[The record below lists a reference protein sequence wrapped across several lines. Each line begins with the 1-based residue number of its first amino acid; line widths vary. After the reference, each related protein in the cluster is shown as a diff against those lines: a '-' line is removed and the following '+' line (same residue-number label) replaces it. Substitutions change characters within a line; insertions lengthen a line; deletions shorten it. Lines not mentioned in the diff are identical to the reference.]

1 MNVFTKIRS
10 NPAWKALL
18 KLQEIILVACGALC
32 CLIFVVEVFMRYV
45 LTKDFFGFE
54 EFVLLFAMW
63 MYFVGGSYAM
73 YKKEHI
79 SAEMIGLVLKGR
91 TLDSARVIVSWIT
104 FIIAAVFAVWGVDF
118 FLYALEKPAFTTV
131 WKMPR
136 LVSQSALTVGY
147 VLMSVYGLFYALED
161 TVKLFSKKNKSAEN
175 MGEEGTEA

>member
-1 MNVFTKIRS
+1 MDVFTKIRN

-18 KLQEIILVACGALC
+18 KLQEIILVVCGALC
-32 CLIFVVEVFMRYV
+32 CLIFVGEVLMRYILV
-45 LTKDFFGFE
+45 KDFAGYD

-91 TLDSARVIVSWIT
+91 TLDVARVIVTWIT
-104 FIIAAVFAVWGVDF
+104 FVITVIFAVWGVDF
-118 FLYALEKPAFTTV
+118 FLYALSSPAYTTV

-136 LVSQSALTVGY
+136 LVSQSALMVGY
-147 VLMSVYGLFYALED
+147 VLMALYGLFYALED
-161 TVKLFSKKNKSAEN
+161 TAHLFSKKNKCAEDK
-175 MGEEGTEA
+175 GEEGSEQ